1 MDSRRDFLKKAGILS
16 SLAVSLPTLVNANT
30 AAESFNIF
38 GYAAPKNYK
47 VRVAVI

>member
-30 AAESFNIF
+30 AAESFYIC
-38 GYAAPKNYK
+38 GVSAPKIY
-47 VRVAVI
+47 